1 MEYYDDG
8 AYERISKSIAE
19 SRRGTWMP
27 PRRRN
32 KIKRKV
38 VASCLVTLLGICCCT
53 YCIAGPA
60 GPLEGDDEPVI
71 AKDTFVNISYQ

>member
-19 SRRGTWMP
+19 SRRGAWMP

-53 YCIAGPA
+53 YCGVDPA
-60 GPLEGDDEPVI
+60 EPLEFDDELVI
-71 AKDTFVNISYQ
+71 VKDTFVNISFK